1 MPFSIVFLDS
11 HAGFLLS
18 NTRDQPVHLYDAYS
32 GAIRA
37 TYRPYNS
44 LDEMESPTVVHFS
57 CDGKRI
63 VCGGF
68 RSDRVIHI
76 FDLAVPGRDST
87 VLRLGKTRR
96 STDGQ
101 KGLVSALASTHDG
114 RYFAVG
120 TYAPGSIYI
129 YDDRSG
135 HFPNNTVLNGLCV
148 VGHGKGRKRRFVDT
162 EENNTTDD
170 EPVVDHQW
178 IQHAKTKWF
187 QGRAQGGVTQL
198 QFAPDQEY
206 LLYSA
211 SRRSDAILLWDLRM
225 LSDTNE
231 GQPIRG
237 IGSFRTLSDT
247 NQRLEFDLSEDGNTL
262 YAGGMDRCVRIY
274 DTQSTKLLGTLD
286 QMDDAV
292 NGVSFTH
299 LTSTNKSYL
308 AVATGSRR
316 FPEDKEED
324 EDTKSPDGAV
334 IPGYLR
340 LFEFTGKTGEELD
353 DFGKTA

>member
-1 MPFSIVFLDS
+1 M
-11 HAGFLLS
+11 
-18 NTRDQPVHLYDAYS
+18 
-32 GAIRA
+32 
-37 TYRPYNS
+37 
-44 LDEMESPTVVHFS
+44 VHFS
-57 CDGKRI
+57 TDGKRI

-68 RSDRVIHI
+68 RTDRVLHL

-120 TYAPGSIYI
+120 TYSPGSIYI

-135 HFPNNTVLNGLCV
+135 HFPNNTVLNGLSV
-148 VGHGKGRKRRFVDT
+148 VGHGKRRKRRFVDT
-162 EENNTTDD
+162 EESNTTED
-170 EPVVDHQW
+170 EPDHQW
-178 IQHAKTKWF
+178 IQQAKTKWF

-231 GQPIRG
+231 SQPIRG

-247 NQRLEFDLSEDGNTL
+247 NQRLEFDLSDDGNTL
-262 YAGGMDRCVRIY
+262 YAGGTDRCVRIY
-274 DTQSTKLLGTLD
+274 DTQSTKQLGILD
-286 QMDDAV
+286 QMDDSV

-299 LTSTNKSYL
+299 LTSTNRSYL

-316 FPEDKEED
+316 FSEHSDEE
-324 EDTKSPDGAV
+324 EETKSSDEAV
-334 IPGYLR
+334 APGYLR
-340 LFEFTGKTGEELD
+340 LFELTGKTGEESGD
-353 DFGKTA
+353 SVTAA